1 MPTSIGQ
8 ALSAV
13 AEAMAAPTRKERR
26 AKRVEEAYAAQ
37 QKKNQDEEKR
47 RRQEESY
54 QQGQDDRNARI
65 INEQRLLDEA
75 IRDRKLAALVKERED
90 RDRRAKALKASTE
103 AAIAERNQILRD
115 EAVRQEKQER
125 RKRAAAVL
133 NIQEQNLALSQGR
146 FDLSK
151 VQGEES
157 TAFKEQSAARAQKK
171 YERLLDQDA
180 LRASKHKQEQLVS
193 LVQAL
198 QGRIDKFNDVGDVTR
213 RKRKKALAEG
223 KDIHA
228 DLRRNLQALVDASG
242 SGDEPV
248 IATILEPYLSNA
260 NGQEPVV
267 QEQFNAVEEPNNL
280 VQARSQPGAA
290 VGETLERLLGQVQ
303 GFKANPIP
311 QTAEN
316 VDELLE
322 RIAVQRKLQTLLGLL
337 SQTQPPLPEEQA
349 PQTPVP
355 QTPVPPQKT
364 RQQQLRDILSDEDKT
379 K

>member
-355 QTPVPPQKT
+355 PQKT